1 MVTYPRSTILPNS
14 IAVEFQA
21 LYEMMLL
28 AETLRNR
35 NLLLYICLRGVP
47 FQRNGLGAREWGLEE
62 V

>member
-35 NLLLYICLRGVP
+35 NLLLYVCL
-47 FQRNGLGAREWGLEE
+47 
-62 V
+62 